1 LSYDS
6 RDPLIFIGGWTMA
19 GKTSLILCTLAVVVF
34 GVATSLVAHHGSGI
48 SYDLTK
54 PWVTKATV
62 TEFRYEN
69 PHPTMFFD
77 RVNEKGEVEH
87 WSSELITNPSFL
99 IRAGW
104 TRSRTLAAL
113 KPGTQLTLT
122 LATSKA
128 GGQSAVV
135 TKLVNDKGEEI
146 LAAPENQNPL
156 GRGLGGGGNGGRNNN
171 PDAGQRGRGGRG
183 Q

>member
-1 LSYDS
+1 
-6 RDPLIFIGGWTMA
+6 MA
-19 GKTSLILCTLAVVVF
+19 GKTSLIFCTVAVVVF
-34 GVATSLVAHHGSGI
+34 GVTTSLSAHHGSGI

-54 PWVTKATV
+54 PWVTKAKI

-99 IRAGW
+99 VRAGW

-113 KPGTQLTLT
+113 KPGTEVTLT
-122 LATSKA
+122 LATARA
-128 GGQSAVV
+128 GGLSAVV
-135 TKLVNDKGEEI
+135 TKIVNEKGEEI

-156 GRGLGGGGNGGRNNN
+156 GRGLGGGGNAGQNDNQG
-171 PDAGQRGRGGRG
+171 PGQRGRGGAG
-183 Q
+183 QGQ

>member
-1 LSYDS
+1 MRFVAMTVAFS
-6 RDPLIFIGGWTMA
+6 FI
-19 GKTSLILCTLAVVVF
+19 
-34 GVATSLVAHHGSGI
+34 LVPAFAHHGSGI
-48 SYDLTK
+48 SYDLEKRWT
-54 PWVTKATV
+54 TKATV

-87 WSSELITNPSFL
+87 WTSELITNPSFL

-122 LATSKA
+122 LATARA
-128 GGQSAVV
+128 GGHSAVV
-135 TKLVNDKGEEI
+135 TRLVNEKGEEI

-156 GRGLGGGGNGGRNNN
+156 GRGLGGANAVPNTEN
-171 PDAGQRGRGGRG
+171 PGERGRGGAGRG